1 MAALYGRN
9 APKMLLDCTAVAER
23 IRRQNPGASIET
35 SRPSQRLAPACNAQ
49 VSIHRKDG
57 QIVDT
62 SIVRKRFLESAL
74 QSGAGP
80 VRATRIWND
89 MLFGDSYA
97 RQLIEKVCEIEIVE
111 ADAGFGFLE

>member
-1 MAALYGRN
+1 
-9 APKMLLDCTAVAER
+9 MLLDRGDEIQA
-23 IRRQNPGASIET
+23 QASREIAAIAAA
-35 SRPSQRLAPACNAQ
+35 RPKLVMRNYRF
-49 VSIHRKDG
+49 IRKDG

-62 SIVRKRFLESAL
+62 SIVRKRFFESAL

-97 RQLIEKVCEIEIVE
+97 RQLIEKVCEIEVVD